1 MVLTRKQ
8 KWTNYLAG
16 SIWIEHQTF
25 NPDEE
30 DSLRNNDDLL
40 IRMAQNGDLRSL
52 EMLHD
57 RYRPSICSYFYYR
70 VDEVATAEDLT
81 SEVFVRM
88 VEKIDRYEPRGRPFL
103 SWLYAIANNLRVD
116 HFRNTSRQ
124 PLSQLDESL
133 PIVQNSPPS
142 SAEDRLWEE
151 CLRNALKNLTGDQQ
165 QVIVG
170 KFIEERSNEEMAALL
185 QKPGSNQIASTPRV
199 GGFTKSNRTNRML

>member
-16 SIWIEHQTF
+16 RIWIEQQTF

-57 RYRPSICSYFYYR
+57 RYRPSIYSYFYYR
-70 VDEVATAEDLT
+70 VDEVATAESLT

-103 SWLYAIANNLRVD
+103 SWLSALCE
-116 HFRNTSRQ
+116 Q
-124 PLSQLDESL
+124 PARGSLSQYEPAAVEST
-133 PIVQNSPPS
+133 
-142 SAEDRLWEE
+142 R
-151 CLRNALKNLTGDQQ
+151 
-165 QVIVG
+165 
-170 KFIEERSNEEMAALL
+170 
-185 QKPGSNQIASTPRV
+185 
-199 GGFTKSNRTNRML
+199 